1 MLLTPEL
8 LLRAYAVGI
17 FPMAESRRDP
27 QVHWIDPDMRGIIPL
42 DRVHL
47 SRKLRRAVLRSP
59 FEVRC
64 DSAFE
69 AVVQGC
75 AEPLPNRPDTWINP
89 TIQKL
94 YTELF
99 EQGFA
104 HSVEAWDNGDPEKPT
119 LVGGLYGVSLG
130 SAFFGESMFSRVS
143 DASKVALMHLA
154 LRLRKGGYKLLDT
167 QFNTPHLSRFGV
179 LEIPRDEYQKQL
191 VRAINTQA
199 HFPSEVTDDEL
210 EAFLKSSAP
219 PGQA

>member
-47 SRKLRRAVLRSP
+47 SRKMRRAVLKSP

-64 DSAFE
+64 DTAFE
-69 AVVQGC
+69 SVVEGC

-104 HSVEAWDNGDPEKPT
+104 HSVEAWDNSDPKEPV

-130 SAFFGESMFSRVS
+130 SAFFGESMFSRATN
-143 DASKVALMHLA
+143 ASKIALVHLVI
-154 LRLRKGGYKLLDT
+154 RLRKAGYVLLDT
-167 QFNTPHLSRFGV
+167 QFTTPHLRQFGAIDV
-179 LEIPRDEYQKQL
+179 PREHYKAQL
-191 VRAINTQA
+191 TQA
-199 HFPSEVTDDEL
+199 LSSVARFPAELTDAEL
-210 EAFLKSSAP
+210 EAGLGELRS
-219 PGQA
+219 PG

>member
-47 SRKLRRAVLRSP
+47 PRKLRRAVLKSAI
-59 FEVRC
+59 EVRC
-64 DSAFE
+64 DTAFGE
-69 AVVQGC
+69 VVEGC
-75 AEPLPNRPDTWINP
+75 AQPLPNRPDTWINP

-104 HSVEAWDNGDPEKPT
+104 HSVEAWERDDDGVPQ

-130 SAFFGESMFSRVS
+130 SAFFGESMFSRIS
-143 DASKVALMHLA
+143 NASKIALVHLIV
-154 LRLRKGGYKLLDT
+154 RLRKANYVLLDT
-167 QFNTPHLSRFGV
+167 QFTTPHLRQFGAIDVPREHYKAQLTKALSSVSRFPQD
-179 LEIPRDEYQKQL
+179 LSRQ
-191 VRAINTQA
+191 
-199 HFPSEVTDDEL
+199 EL
-210 EAFLKSSAP
+210 ESGVAELTSS
-219 PGQA
+219 G